1 MTQTTN
7 TEKFESLWIML
18 KSQYLDEL
26 ISRERFES
34 LKKQLEKRLGPLSL

>member
-7 TEKFESLWIML
+7 REKFESLLIML

-26 ISRERFES
+26 ITKERYET
-34 LKKQLEKRLGPLSL
+34 LKKQVEARLKTL